1 VGNSGVLSVFI
12 LKKFARQIAGSW
24 YRIYKIKGGE
34 EWFSDTEP
42 KIILTKIY
50 EQTMNE

>member
-1 VGNSGVLSVFI
+1 MGNSGVSSVFV

-34 EWFSDTEP
+34 DWFGVTEP
-42 KIILTKIY
+42 ITIIGDKY
-50 EQTMNE
+50 EQIMKE